1 MLYLR
6 ICYRELCYKE
16 LVVYQTRLV
25 HREQVQIGEAGRG
38 GGVIM
43 GLFLHTTKFQSY
55 LSDV

>member
-38 GGVIM
+38 GGGHNGPISAYNQVPI
-43 GLFLHTTKFQSY
+43 LF
-55 LSDV
+55 V